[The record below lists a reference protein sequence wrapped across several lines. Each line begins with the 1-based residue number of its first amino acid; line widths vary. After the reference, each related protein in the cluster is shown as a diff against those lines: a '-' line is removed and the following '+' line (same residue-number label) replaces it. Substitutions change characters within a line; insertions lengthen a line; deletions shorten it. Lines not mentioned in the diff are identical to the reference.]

1 MAKNI
6 KRRIVLT
13 GMMGSGKTTI
23 GKLLSEKISFPF
35 YDSDEEMELKLNL
48 KISEIFSKFG
58 ESRFRVEEEIVCKD
72 LLNKDK
78 YVISLGGGA
87 ILNEKIFNIISE
99 ETTSIWLKTDENIL
113 IERLKEDKTRPLLN
127 NKDLGKEIGK
137 INNYRKQF
145 YSKSDIIIEN
155 NNSDINQIVQN
166 IISEIKS

>member
-1 MAKNI
+1 MAKHT
-6 KRRIVLT
+6 KPRIVLT

-35 YDSDEEMELKLNL
+35 YDSDEEIESKLSL

-58 ESRFRVEEEIVCKD
+58 ENRFRIEEEIVCMD

-113 IERLKEDKTRPLLN
+113 IDRLKEDKTRPLLN
-127 NKDLGKEIGK
+127 NKDLGKEIEK

-155 NNSDINQIVQN
+155 NNNDINQIVQN

>member
-1 MAKNI
+1 MAKHT
-6 KRRIVLT
+6 KPRIVLT

-35 YDSDEEMELKLNL
+35 YDYDVEIESKLSL

-58 ESRFRVEEEIVCKD
+58 ENRFRIEEEIVCMD

-113 IERLKEDKTRPLLN
+113 IDRLKEDKTRPLLS
-127 NKDLGKEIGK
+127 NKDLKKEIEK
-137 INNYRKQF
+137 ISNYRKQF
-145 YSKSDIIIEN
+145 YSKSDIIIKN
-155 NNSDINQIVQN
+155 NNNDINQIVQN
-166 IISEIKS
+166 IISEIKN

>member
-23 GKLLSEKISFPF
+23 GKLLSEEISFPF
-35 YDSDEEMELKLNL
+35 YDSDEEIELKLNL

-58 ESRFRVEEEIVCKD
+58 ESRFRFEEEMVCKD
-72 LLNKDK
+72 LLKKDK

-113 IERLKEDKTRPLLN
+113 TERLKEDKTRPLLN
-127 NKDLGKEIGK
+127 NKDLGKEIEK

-155 NNSDINQIVQN
+155 NNNDINQIVQN

>member
-1 MAKNI
+1 MEKNI

-35 YDSDEEMELKLNL
+35 YDSDEEIELKLNL
-48 KISEIFSKFG
+48 KISEIFSKLG
-58 ESRFRVEEEIVCKD
+58 ESRFRIEEEIICRD
-72 LLNKDK
+72 LLKKDK

-99 ETTSIWLKTDENIL
+99 ETTSIWLRTDKNIL

-127 NKDLGKEIGK
+127 NKDLAKEIEK

-155 NNSDINQIVQN
+155 NNNDINQIVQN

>member
-1 MAKNI
+1 MEKNI

-35 YDSDEEMELKLNL
+35 YDSDEEIELKLNL
-48 KISEIFSKFG
+48 KISEIFSKLG
-58 ESRFRVEEEIVCKD
+58 ESTFRIEEEIICRD
-72 LLNKDK
+72 LLKKDK

-99 ETTSIWLKTDENIL
+99 ETTSIWLRTDKNIL

-127 NKDLGKEIGK
+127 NKDLAKEIEK

-155 NNSDINQIVQN
+155 NNNDINQIVQN

>member
-1 MAKNI
+1 MEKNI

-35 YDSDEEMELKLNL
+35 YDSDEEIELKLNL
-48 KISEIFSKFG
+48 KISEIFSKLG
-58 ESRFRVEEEIVCKD
+58 ESRFRIEEEIICRD
-72 LLNKDK
+72 LLKKDK

-99 ETTSIWLKTDENIL
+99 ETTSIWLRTDKNIL

-127 NKDLGKEIGK
+127 NKDLGKEIEK

-155 NNSDINQIVQN
+155 NNNDINQIVQN